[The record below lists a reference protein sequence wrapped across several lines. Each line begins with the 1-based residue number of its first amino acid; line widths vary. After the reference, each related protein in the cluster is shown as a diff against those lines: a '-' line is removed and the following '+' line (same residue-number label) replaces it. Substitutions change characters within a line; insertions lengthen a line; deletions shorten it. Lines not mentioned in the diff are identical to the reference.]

1 MSNEEKCYKYFTE
14 TMKLNTAGACGIMA
28 NIKYESNF
36 RPTIYGDGGTSYGI
50 CQWHNTRF
58 TNLKNYCSKNG
69 YDYTSIEGQLH
80 FLQYELESS
89 YKSLTNYIRNV
100 SNTSSGS
107 YDAGYK
113 FCYDFERPAN
123 KSAKSV
129 QRGNYA
135 KTYFNK
141 YNGSSGN
148 STIKDIQS
156 TLNSRYNTGL
166 SVDGK
171 YGPKTHK
178 ALVKGLQ
185 TELNKQY
192 NAGLT
197 VDGIFGPKTK
207 SKCPNIKEGA
217 KGNIT
222 WLIQAMLKCRGYS
235 LSVDGIFGPD
245 TKAKV
250 KAFQKAHSLSQD
262 GIVGKNTFE
271 KLFK

>member
-1 MSNEEKCYKYFTE
+1 MSNEQKCYEYFKNN
-14 TMKLNTAGACGIMA
+14 MGLNTAGACGIMA
-28 NIKYESNF
+28 NIKYESGFKPN
-36 RPTIYGDGGTSYGI
+36 IYGDGGTSYGI
-50 CQWHNTRF
+50 C
-58 TNLKNYCSKNG
+58 KNN

-80 FLQYELESS
+80 FLQYELENS
-89 YKSLTNYIRNV
+89 YKSLTNYIKKV
-100 SNTSSGS
+100 SNTSQGS

-123 KSAKSV
+123 KSTKSV

-141 YNGSSGN
+141 YNGSGGN
-148 STIKDIQS
+148 LTIKDIQS

-171 YGPKTHK
+171 YGSKTHK
-178 ALVKGLQ
+178 ALVIGLQ
-185 TELNKQY
+185 TEFNKQY
-192 NAGLT
+192 KAGLN
-197 VDGIFGPKTK
+197 VDGVFGPKTK
-207 SKCPNIKEGA
+207 SKCPNVKEGA
-217 KGNIT
+217 KGNIV

-235 LSVDGIFGPD
+235 LSVDGSFGPD
-245 TKAKV
+245 TKSKV
-250 KAFQKAHSLSQD
+250 IAFQKAHGLSQD